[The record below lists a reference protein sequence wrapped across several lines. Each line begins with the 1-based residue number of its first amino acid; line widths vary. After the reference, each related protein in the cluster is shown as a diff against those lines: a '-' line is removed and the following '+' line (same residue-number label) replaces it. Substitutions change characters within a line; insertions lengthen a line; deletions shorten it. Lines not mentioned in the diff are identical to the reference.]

1 MRAAFK
7 LLILA
12 MSAGAVVAC
21 HKAETPPQDQNIVID
36 DGNIPANADIE
47 TLPADESSGTTANE
61 LANGDDS
68 ADVNDLN
75 ASSNAD

>member
-12 MSAGAVVAC
+12 ASAGATVAC
-21 HKAETPPQDQNIVID
+21 HKAEQQSQEQNIVID

-47 TLPADESSGTTANE
+47 ALPPDESSGTTTNE
-61 LANGDDS
+61 LINGDDNE
-68 ADVNDLN
+68 DVSDLN

>member
-12 MSAGAVVAC
+12 ASAGAIVAC
-21 HKAETPPQDQNIVID
+21 HKAEQQPQDQNIVID